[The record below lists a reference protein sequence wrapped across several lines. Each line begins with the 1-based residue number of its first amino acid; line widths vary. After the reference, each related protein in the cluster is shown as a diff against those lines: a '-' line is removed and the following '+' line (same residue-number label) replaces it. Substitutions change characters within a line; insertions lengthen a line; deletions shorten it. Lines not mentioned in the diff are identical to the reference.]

1 MNPYI
6 LTIGLNPVW
15 QTTLE
20 FPVLKTGE
28 VNRSRNYISSC
39 AGKGFNV
46 TRVLHQAEVPVK
58 HLTFGDAPE
67 GCFYKSVL
75 RQRLPIEF
83 IPIPSEVRGCYTL
96 LDRSS
101 GKTTEIVEHGHPVP
115 PGAEEEILSSYSRL
129 LHDSSMVIIS
139 GSHADGFSENIYPEM
154 SRRAKNAGK
163 LLILDIRGKEL
174 LECLKFSPDIIKPN
188 REEFCQ
194 TFFAGENYHRVPEEK
209 LEETMRDIYNRYR
222 CSMILTNGAGTTLI
236 CDRGNLSRSIPGKLT
251 HWCNPIGC
259 GDAYTA
265 GLAEEIFHGRAI
277 AEAVKRA
284 EIYAEKNAM
293 NFIPG
298 DILGLE
304 N

>member
-20 FPVLKTGE
+20 FPELRTGE
-28 VNRSRNYISSC
+28 VNRSRIYTSSC

-46 TRVLHQAEVPVK
+46 TRVLHQAGVPVR
-58 HLTFGDAPE
+58 HLTYGDAPE
-67 GCFYKSVL
+67 GSFYKSIVK
-75 RQRLPIEF
+75 QKLPIEF

-96 LDRSS
+96 LDRAS
-101 GKTTEIVEHGHPVP
+101 GETTEIVEHGRPVP
-115 PGAEEEILSSYSRL
+115 PGAEEEMLSSFSRL
-129 LHDSSMVIIS
+129 LHDSSIVIIS
-139 GSHADGFSENIYPEM
+139 GSHADGFSEKIYPEM

-174 LECLKFSPDIIKPN
+174 QECLKFAPDIIKPN
-188 REEFCQ
+188 REEFCE
-194 TFFAGENYHRVPEEK
+194 TFLKGENYQMVSEEK
-209 LEETMRDIYNRYR
+209 LEKAMGEIYDHYH
-222 CSMILTNGAGTTLI
+222 CSVILTNGDGTTLI
-236 CDRGNLSRSIPGKLT
+236 CDKGNISRSTPGELKD
-251 HWCNPIGC
+251 WRNPIGC

-265 GLAEEIFHGRAI
+265 GLAEEIFHGRSL
-277 AEAVKRA
+277 AEAVKKA
-284 EIYAEKNAM
+284 EEYAERNAM
-293 NFIPG
+293 SFIPG